1 MTLTEIQDILKN
13 RTIGIAGCGGLGSN
27 CAISLARSGIGKL
40 IIADFDIVDLS
51 NLNRQY
57 FFLNQI
63 GMKKIDALK
72 NNIAQ
77 VSKITSVEKHDIK
90 LTGDS
95 IVKIFT
101 NCDIIV
107 EAFDKAEMK
116 QEIIETCHF
125 QLPETPLITGQGI
138 AGWGNNNLLTCRKSG
153 NLYICGDE
161 KNEVCDNNPPMAPR
175 VNIVANMQA
184 NIAIELLLMNNK

>member
-1 MTLTEIQDILKN
+1 MTLSEIKEILKN
-13 RTIGIAGCGGLGSN
+13 STIGIAGCGGLGSN
-27 CAISLARSGIGKL
+27 SAISLARSGVGKL

-63 GMKKIDALK
+63 GMKKVDALK

-77 VSKITSVEKHDIK
+77 VSNTTSVEKHDIK
-90 LTGDS
+90 LDEES
-95 IVKIFT
+95 IVKFFS
-101 NCDIIV
+101 NCDIII
-107 EAFDKAEMK
+107 EAFDTAEMK
-116 QEIIETCHF
+116 QEIIETCYFH
-125 QLPETPLITGQGI
+125 LPETPLITGQGI

-161 KNEVCDNNPPMAPR
+161 INEVGDNNPPMAPR
-175 VNIVANMQA
+175 VSIVANMQA
-184 NIAIELLLMNNK
+184 NIAIELLLINNK